1 MVHKR
6 LVKNRK
12 ILKRQAKT
20 FIKRARK
27 TGILPRRKITRKRRW
42 EKWQREKQEDLR
54 RKEKREDEL
63 S

>member
-27 TGILPRRKITRKRRW
+27 TGILPRRKITRKRR
-42 EKWQREKQEDLR
+42 
-54 RKEKREDEL
+54 
-63 S
+63 